1 MIVAFT
7 TDKQADK
14 AGIFLTKLFGEWIEE
29 MTESNKRIEILNV
42 SSSSSTKGWMMVVQY
57 RILEEKSLE

>member
-1 MIVAFT
+1 MVVAFT

-29 MTESNKRIEILNV
+29 MTEANKRVEIINV
-42 SSSSSTKGWMMVVQY
+42 SSSSSNKGWMMLVQY
-57 RILEEKSLE
+57 KILESEED